1 MVRIGQKDG
10 EIEPSPYNI
19 MFRHNCNSKKFEAM
33 LHKRRL
39 SIIVMEPRLA
49 Q

>member
-19 MFRHNCNSKKFEAM
+19 MFRHNYNSKMYEAM
-33 LHKRRL
+33 LRKRRM

-49 Q
+49 